1 MSGETRL
8 LSIMGHI
15 LELRSRLIKCAIAVI
30 ICSIVTFIFADYII
44 NFFEQT
50 APEEIE
56 FIFTETT
63 GSISLHMKVALIG
76 GIALAMP
83 ILVYHT
89 IMFASPGLTRRE
101 KKYVYLILPWI
112 ILMFAGGIAFAYF
125 ILVPPA
131 TDFLLNY
138 RGFDLFGLLD
148 DPLYK
153 AYPTIND
160 YISLVTRF
168 MLAIGVSFEMPV
180 IITFLARIGV
190 VKPEW
195 LSKNRRWAI
204 VIAFIVAAIITP
216 TPDPFNQ
223 TLVAGPLIVLYEM
236 SIWLAKLAYRKRAE
250 AEA

>member
-8 LSIMGHI
+8 LSITGHI
-15 LELRSRLIKCAIAVI
+15 LELRGRLIKCAVSVL
-30 ICSIVTFIFADYII
+30 ICSIITFIFADYII
-44 NFFEQT
+44 HFFERA
-50 APEEIE
+50 APDDIQ

-63 GSISLHMKVALIG
+63 GSFSIHMKIALIG

-83 ILVYHT
+83 VLVYQT
-89 IMFASPGLTRRE
+89 IMFVSPGLTRRE

-112 ILMFAGGIAFAYF
+112 ILMFIGGIAFAYF

-131 TDFLLNY
+131 TSFLLNY
-138 RGFDLFGLLD
+138 QGFDLFGLLD
-148 DPLYK
+148 EPLYE

-160 YISLVTRF
+160 YVSLMTRL
-168 MLAIGVSFEMPV
+168 MLAIGISFETPV

-195 LSKNRRWAI
+195 LSKHRRWAI

-223 TLVAGPLIVLYEM
+223 CLVAAPLIVLYEL
-236 SIWLAKLAYRKRAE
+236 SIWLAKLAYKKRAE
-250 AEA
+250 ADA